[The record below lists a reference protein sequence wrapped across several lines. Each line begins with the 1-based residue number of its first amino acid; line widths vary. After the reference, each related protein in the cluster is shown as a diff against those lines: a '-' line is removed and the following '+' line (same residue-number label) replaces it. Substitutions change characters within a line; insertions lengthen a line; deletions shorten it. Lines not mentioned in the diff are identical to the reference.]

1 MVTFLFCMT
10 YYIYI
15 LYSVSIDRYYVGYS
29 SDPWIRLEQHLNNT
43 KDKYTGQTKDWE
55 LKAIFKV
62 SDDESEAIRIERFI
76 KKQKSRKLIE
86 QLCYPDFIPSAYLAQ
101 LVRVPHVRD

>member
-1 MVTFLFCMT
+1 MT

-15 LYSVSIDRYYVGYS
+15 LYSLSINRYYVGYS
-29 SDPWIRLEQHLNNT
+29 SNPLNRLEQHLNNT
-43 KDKYTGQTKDWE
+43 PDKYTGKVNDWQLQCLFE
-55 LKAIFKV
+55 V
-62 SDDESEAIRIERFI
+62 SNIETEAIRLERFI

-86 QLCYPDFIPSAYLAQ
+86 QLCEPDFVPTGYLAQ